1 MIINLKDIQIIEG
14 KIVKQCIPLEMD
26 GFHCRLGAFPV
37 LRKRNINFTF
47 TNISMN
53 KILAEADWKMTLGIP
68 CDRCLTRVEKDFSFH
83 TMRKWDFI
91 NNKEE
96 EESLLEAD
104 YLDGHFLDTE
114 KFVYHELL
122 CNWPM
127 KVLCRE
133 DCKGKRKKCGMDW
146 NKNSCQCEQEE
157 LDPRMSVIKSLF
169 KQC

>member
-1 MIINLKDIQIIEG
+1 MIINLKDIQIVEG

-26 GFHCRLGAFPV
+26 GFHCRLGDFPV
-37 LRKRNINFTF
+37 LRKSNINFTF
-47 TNISMN
+47 TNISTN

-68 CDRCLTRVEKDFSFH
+68 CDRCLARVEENFSFH
-83 TMRKWDFI
+83 IMRKWDFL

-96 EESLLEAD
+96 SVVEAD
-104 YLDGHFLDTE
+104 YLDGYFLDTE

-133 DCKGKRKKCGMDW
+133 DCKGICKKCGMDW
-146 NKNSCQCEQEE
+146 NENSCQCEQEE
-157 LDPRMSVIKSLF
+157 LDPRMSIIKSLF
-169 KQC
+169 EQC